1 MVIMMYVLA
10 SAVFWLIFRD
20 PSTIIFFVILAAILV
35 TLMSL
40 SALVPLRARHA
51 VRMTSVFLI
60 SSLLFG
66 LACILGRQ
74 NFQIEGFFFYVL
86 TGTFGGVIVHYL
98 VGKVVGPLV
107 AGRTWCGWGC
117 WTMMVL
123 DLLPYKKSRGWE
135 VGRIR
140 KLKYW
145 HLGLSLTTVSVLVY
159 AFGYVLHDPNQL
171 RDQPGTLRAMNW
183 FLVGN
188 GLYYVS
194 GIALAVSLK
203 DNRAFCK
210 YLCPVSVLL
219 KGANALSLLRIR
231 GDASK
236 CVRCGTCV
244 EHCPFNI
251 DIPRYLE
258 EGTRVASTE
267 CVMCM
272 KCVGGCPES
281 ALRSSVGLD
290 MATRDHR
297 KIC

>member
-1 MVIMMYVLA
+1 MVIVMYVLA
-10 SAVFWLIFRD
+10 SAVFWLVFRD
-20 PSTIIFFVILAAILV
+20 LSTIVFFVILAVILV
-35 TLMSL
+35 SCMSL
-40 SALVPLRARHA
+40 SALVPLRARNA
-51 VRMTSVFLI
+51 VRMTSLFLI

-66 LACILGRQ
+66 LACVAGRQ

-135 VGRIR
+135 EGGIR
-140 KLKYW
+140 NLKYV
-145 HLGLSLTTVSVLVY
+145 HIALSVVIVSVLVF
-159 AFGYVLHDPNQL
+159 AFGYGLHDPNQL
-171 RDQPGTLRAMNW
+171 PDQPGTMRALSW

-219 KGANALSLLRIR
+219 KGANALSLLRIK
-231 GDASK
+231 GDAARCS
-236 CVRCGTCV
+236 RCGTCV
-244 EHCPFNI
+244 EHCPFTI
-251 DIPRYLE
+251 DIPRYVE

-272 KCVGGCPES
+272 QCVGVCPEG
-281 ALRSSVGLD
+281 ALRSSIGLD
-290 MATRDHR
+290 LVRKDHVKR
-297 KIC
+297 C